1 MGLVLVFLFP
11 PSAPAS
17 WITMWNGPWT
27 KDSLL
32 GCSCAT
38 ELKILSEQA
47 ILTLTSE
54 EVVIRHLTEA
64 VGLAALFPVCACF
77 SLTANSVLKKTG
89 STGCVI

>member
-1 MGLVLVFLFP
+1 
-11 PSAPAS
+11 
-17 WITMWNGPWT
+17 MWNGPWT

-64 VGLAALFPVCACF
+64 VGLAALFAVRTWS
-77 SLTANSVLKKTG
+77 SLTAVPLKKKP
-89 STGCVI
+89 